1 MLYMRR
7 REFFTFLGGAALAW
21 PLSAHAEQLDPERRI
36 GVLVNE
42 PWAALEGL
50 HVGLSELGYGEDGH
64 LRIEYRFAEGNAARF
79 PALAVELVRL
89 PVDIIVTWGTPAAL
103 AARKATSTIPIIM
116 SAGDPVGAGLVA
128 SLARPGGNV
137 TGLSSQ
143 IGGEGQQLE
152 LLKELLPNLSRVAV
166 LSNSTNPYSVI
177 AMKNA
182 RQRAAALGL
191 ALDVA
196 DVSAVSELDTAFRA
210 LSRERPDAALVIA
223 DPFLAH
229 ERVLIATLMLEHRLP
244 SIYAYHEHVEAGGL
258 IAYMTDYHEIF
269 RREATF
275 IDKIFKGAKPGDLPV
290 ERPTRFEL
298 VINLKTANALSL
310 EIPPTLLSRADRL
323 IK

>member
-1 MLYMRR
+1 MLHMRR

-143 IGGEGQQLE
+143 IGGEGQQLG

-229 ERVLIATLMLEHRLP
+229 ERVLIATAYAGAQTSVHLCLSRTCRGGGTDSVYDGLPRDLP
-244 SIYAYHEHVEAGGL
+244 S
-258 IAYMTDYHEIF
+258 
-269 RREATF
+269 R
-275 IDKIFKGAKPGDLPV
+275 GD
-290 ERPTRFEL
+290 FY
-298 VINLKTANALSL
+298 
-310 EIPPTLLSRADRL
+310 
-323 IK
+323 